1 MARRG
6 AINFLD
12 RNWAT
17 RVGADIQFFGIYDPP
32 RRRPTVSLDPLMQEQ
47 WIAVI
52 SNLSREEITFIAI
65 DNGVLA
71 QGELAG
77 EPRCD
82 CMILTRRHLYFI
94 ELKDRNN
101 YADANSKGKKQLE
114 ATIALFRS
122 LHPQDFLSRH
132 VRRAYVCNR
141 KALIPQ
147 RIFHAEKEHFKRL
160 GVRLYL
166 QREVSLA

>member
-1 MARRG
+1 MAKRNT
-6 AINFLD
+6 INFLD
-12 RNWAT
+12 KAWTT
-17 RVGADIQFFGIYDPP
+17 RVPADVQLFGVYDPP
-32 RRRPTVSLDPLMQEQ
+32 RERPAVSLDPLTEDE
-47 WIAVI
+47 WIAVVT
-52 SNLSREEITFIAI
+52 NLSRQEVTFVAI

-71 QGELAG
+71 QGDLAG

-101 YADANSKGKKQLE
+101 AADANSKGKKQL
-114 ATIALFRS
+114 ASTIALFRL

-132 VRRAYVCNR
+132 IRRAYVCNR

-147 RIFHAEKEHFKRL
+147 RIYHAEKEHFKRL
-160 GVRLYL
+160 GVRLFL
-166 QREVSLA
+166 QRDVSLA